1 MSRINLK
8 RMNITLAHG
17 GGGRASRDL
26 IDNLLIKKFGNPDSS
41 GLQDCSVL
49 NLPPNSKLAFTTDS
63 FVVNPLFFPGG
74 NIGTLAVNGTVND
87 LAVIGAKPLG
97 ISCAL
102 ILEEGLDL
110 EILENVV
117 ESLALAS
124 EKANIKIITGDL
136 KVVEKGAAD
145 KIFINTSGI
154 GLLSDDTKIASYL
167 ATPGDKILVSGY
179 VGDHGAAILGARGEF
194 QLDFKIESDC
204 KPLHGLMNEMMKVCS
219 EIHCARDATRGG
231 IATVLNEIAED
242 SGVLIKIFE
251 TKIPVREEV
260 HGVCEIL
267 GIDPFY
273 MANEGTLVAV
283 VPPENS
289 QKVLKAMKNHP
300 CGKNSQIIGEVE
312 ETEKSRLI
320 LQTSFGTE
328 RILDIPFGDQLPRI
342 C

>member
-1 MSRINLK
+1 M
-8 RMNITLAHG
+8 
-17 GGGRASRDL
+17 
-26 IDNLLIKKFGNPDSS
+26 
-41 GLQDCSVL
+41 
-49 NLPPNSKLAFTTDS
+49 
-63 FVVNPLFFPGG
+63 
-74 NIGTLAVNGTVND
+74 GTVND
-87 LAVIGAKPLG
+87 LAVSGAKPLV

-110 EILENVV
+110 EILKNIV

-124 EKANIKIITGDL
+124 EKANVKITTGDL

-145 KIFINTSGI
+145 KMFINTSGI
-154 GLLSDDTKIASYL
+154 GLIENETKIASYL
-167 ATPGDKILVSGY
+167 AVPGDKILVSGY
-179 VGDHGAAILGARGEF
+179 IGDHGAAILSARGEF
-194 QLDFKIESDC
+194 QLDFEIQSDC
-204 KPLHGLMNEMMKVCS
+204 KPLHGLMNEILKVCPD
-219 EIHCARDATRGG
+219 IHCARDATRGG

-251 TKIPVREEV
+251 SKIPVRKEV
-260 HGVCEIL
+260 HGVTEIL
-267 GIDPFY
+267 GIDPLY

-283 VPPENS
+283 VPNEKS
-289 QKVLKAMKNHP
+289 QKVLNIMRNHP
-300 CGKNSQIIGEVE
+300 CGKNSQLIGEVE